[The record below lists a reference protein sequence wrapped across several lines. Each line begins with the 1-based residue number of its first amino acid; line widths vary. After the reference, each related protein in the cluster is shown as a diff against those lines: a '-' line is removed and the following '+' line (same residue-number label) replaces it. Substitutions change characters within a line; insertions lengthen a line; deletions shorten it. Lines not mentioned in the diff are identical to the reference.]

1 MKKKFY
7 ERIFHDGGRFKKL
20 ILIMRLSFIML
31 LISSLTVIGNTYSQS
46 TKFSFQLS
54 KATIKD
60 VFQKIENTSEFI
72 IVYSDNMIDVS
83 REVSVK
89 VSDVP
94 VEKILDQ
101 ILKESGNG
109 YEIKDRQIVITER
122 RALPNSSLMSQKHEV
137 KGVVKTAD
145 GNSLPGATIV
155 EKGTTN
161 GTITDFDGKFTL
173 TVSKQPAVISFSF
186 VGYTTVEMEFK
197 GQTTMSVVLQEESIG
212 IEEVVAVGYGVQR
225 KSDLTGATNRLSEKD
240 LNKSLAT
247 SPVEMMQGRI
257 AGVNITQNNGEP
269 GGGMTVRVRGSSS
282 IRSGQEP
289 LYVVDG
295 IPLDNS
301 NLTPTGGSAAGY
313 GSGGSKNPLGFINP
327 EDIESIDILKDASS
341 TAIYGARGANGVVLV
356 TTKKGKKGES
366 TITFDSYVGMSTIRE
381 KMDVLSAD
389 EFRSYTRANGT
400 KLLDLGAS
408 VNWQDQIF
416 RTAVTQNQALGWS
429 GGTDKSSYHLSL
441 GYLDQQGIVHN
452 SGIKKLNGSIKLT
465 QKAFNDRL
473 LLTGSLMAS
482 QQEDSR
488 LPISEASGSGYEG
501 DLIITALK
509 SNPTFP
515 IRNADGTYYQ
525 HTTDQRNPVAMMNLV
540 DDKVN
545 TLRVVANVS
554 AEYEIIKG
562 LKYKLNIGLDRTNA
576 ERRVNQD
583 QQLSYLSN
591 KGQANINGIIA
602 NNKLIENYITYATQI
617 GKDHSFN
624 FLLGHS
630 YQNFNGTSSNIFVN
644 GFTVQ
649 GIKYTDNL
657 GYGNFS
663 ASVSSSA
670 AYERELQSF
679 FGRVNYSLMD
689 KYLLTF
695 TMRRDGSSKFGA
707 NNKYG
712 NFPSAALAWRVLQE
726 DFMKDV
732 HLFSNLKVR
741 LGWGLTGNQEIPDKI
756 SLMSVGTASNAN
768 FSSNGVLI
776 PGITFNRTPNPDIKW
791 ETTKQINVGL
801 DFGFLK
807 DRLSGTF
814 DVFSKK
820 TTDVL
825 LEISAK
831 APAPTSTQWQNVPGL
846 EIINNGVELG
856 LTGVMIDKQGL
867 KWDATFNV
875 SSIKNNVKGLKTSIV
890 TGAAAGQ
897 GLSGTFVQLI
907 ANDQPIGSFY
917 GMVFEGFD
925 SNGISQY
932 KKDASGNVV
941 KEFLGSALPDLT
953 YSLSSSLKIKGFDA
967 SMFWYGT
974 QGNKVYNNTANAL
987 FVKGTL
993 DKSSNVRADIAT
1005 SSESPSNSNAF
1016 SSRFIEDGSFLRL
1029 ANLTVGYTFN
1039 TKSIKWLSKLRV
1051 YATGNNLLLITKYK
1065 GFDPEVNSDASSNN
1079 VPSLGVDYSSF
1090 PKSRTFTFGV
1100 NLQF

>member
-1 MKKKFY
+1 MKKKFH
-7 ERIFHDGGRFKKL
+7 ERIFHDFGRFKKTF
-20 ILIMRLSFIML
+20 LIMRLSFIIL
-31 LISSLTVIGNTYSQS
+31 LISSLTVVGNSYSQT

-60 VFQKIENTSEFI
+60 VFQTIERNSEFI
-72 IVYSDNMIDVS
+72 IVYSDNVIDVS

-89 VSDVP
+89 VSDSP

-109 YEIKDRQIVITER
+109 YQIKDRQIVITDRTES
-122 RALPNSSLMSQKHEV
+122 PVNVMQKHDV
-137 KGVVKTAD
+137 KGVVKATD
-145 GNSLPGATIV
+145 GSPLPGATVV

-161 GTITDFDGKFTL
+161 GTITDVDGKFSLSVKENSTL
-173 TVSKQPAVISFSF
+173 SFSF
-186 VGYTTVEMEFK
+186 VGYTSVEMEYK
-197 GQTTMSVVLQEESIG
+197 GQATINVILKEESIG
-212 IEEVVAVGYGVQR
+212 IDEVVAVGYGVQR

-240 LNKSLAT
+240 MNKSLAI

-269 GGGMTVRVRGSSS
+269 GGGVTVRVRGSSS

-301 NLTPTGGSAAGY
+301 NLTPSGGSAAGY
-313 GSGGSKNPLGFINP
+313 GSGGSKNPLSFLNP

-366 TITFDSYVGMSTIRE
+366 TITLDSYLGVSNIRE
-381 KMDVLSAD
+381 KMDVLSASD
-389 EFRSYTRANGT
+389 FRKYTRADGS

-408 VNWQDQIF
+408 VNWQDEIF
-416 RTAVTQNQALGWS
+416 RTAITQNHALGWS

-452 SGIKKLNGSIKLT
+452 SGLKKLNGSVKLT
-465 QKAFNDRL
+465 QKAFNDKL

-515 IRNADGTYYQ
+515 IYNADGTYYQ

-545 TLRVVANVS
+545 TIRVVANVS

-562 LKYKLNIGLDRTNA
+562 LKYKLNIGLDRANA

-591 KGQANINGIIA
+591 KGEANINGIIA
-602 NNKLIENYITYATQI
+602 NNKLIENYITYATEFNKI
-617 GKDHSFN
+617 HSFN

-630 YQNFNGTSSNIFVN
+630 YQNFNGTSNNTNVK

-663 ASVSSSA
+663 QAVVSSA

-679 FGRVNYSLMD
+679 FGRVNYSLRD
-689 KYLLTF
+689 RYLLTF

-712 NFPSAALAWRVLQE
+712 NFPSAALAWRLME
-726 DFMKDV
+726 ENFMKNQQV
-732 HLFSNLKVR
+732 FSNLKLR

-768 FSSNGVLI
+768 FLSNGVLV

-791 ETTKQINVGL
+791 ETTKQVNVGF
-801 DFGFLK
+801 DFGVLK
-807 DRLSGTF
+807 DRISGTF
-814 DVFSKK
+814 DLFSKK

-846 EIINNGVELG
+846 EIQNNGIELG
-856 LTGVMIDKQGL
+856 LTGVIIDKPGL

-875 SSIKNNVKGLKTSIV
+875 SHIKNEVKGLTTPIV

-932 KKDASGNVV
+932 KKDANGNAV
-941 KEFLGSALPDLT
+941 KEFLGTALPDLT
-953 YSLSSSLKIKGFDA
+953 YSLSSSLRYKGFDA

-974 QGNKVYNNTANAL
+974 HGNKVYNNTANAL

-993 DKSSNVRADIAT
+993 DKSSNVRSDIAT

-1051 YATGNNLLLITKYK
+1051 YATGNNLILITKYK

>member
-1 MKKKFY
+1 MKKKFH
-7 ERIFHDGGRFKKL
+7 ERIFHDFGRFKKL
-20 ILIMRLSFIML
+20 FLIMRLSFIL
-31 LISSLTVIGNTYSQS
+31 LLVSALTVVGNSYSQS
-46 TKFSFQLS
+46 TKFSFQFS

-72 IVYSDNMIDVS
+72 IVYSDDMIDVS

-89 VSDVP
+89 VSDAS

-101 ILKESGNG
+101 ILKETGNG
-109 YEIKDRQIVITER
+109 YEIKDRQIVITDHR
-122 RALPNSSLMSQKHEV
+122 GLPVDGLMVQKHEL
-137 KGVVKTAD
+137 KGVVKTSTGD
-145 GNSLPGATIV
+145 PLPGATIV

-161 GTITDFDGKFTL
+161 GTITDLDGKYTIS
-173 TVSKQPAVISFSF
+173 VSKQPAVIAISF

-197 GQTTMSVVLQEESIG
+197 GQPTINVTLQEESIG
-212 IEEVVAVGYGVQR
+212 IDEVVAVGYGVQR

-240 LNKSLAT
+240 LNKSLAS

-301 NLTPTGGSAAGY
+301 NLTPAGGSAAGY
-313 GSGGSKNPLGFINP
+313 GSGGSKNPLSFINP

-341 TAIYGARGANGVVLV
+341 TAIYGARGANGVILV
-356 TTKKGKKGES
+356 TTKKGKKGEG
-366 TITFDSYVGMSTIRE
+366 TITFDSYVGVSSIRE
-381 KMDVLSAD
+381 KMDVLTPA

-408 VNWQDQIF
+408 TNWQDEIF
-416 RTAVTQNQALGWS
+416 RTAFTQNQALGLS

-452 SGIKKLNGSIKLT
+452 SGVKKLNGSIKLT
-465 QKAFNDRL
+465 QKAFNDKL

-515 IRNADGTYYQ
+515 IFNADGTYYQ
-525 HTTDQRNPVAMMNLV
+525 HTTDQRNAVAMMNLV

-545 TLRVVANVS
+545 TLRVVGNFS

-562 LKYKLNIGLDRTNA
+562 LKYKLNVGLDRTNA

-591 KGQANINGIIA
+591 KGQANINGLIA
-602 NNKLIENYITYATQI
+602 NNKLIENYITYMTQV

-630 YQNFNGTSSNIFVN
+630 YQNFNGTANNIFVN

-663 ASVSSSA
+663 AAVSSSS

-679 FGRVNYSLMD
+679 FGRVNYSLKD
-689 KYLLTF
+689 RYLLTF

-732 HLFSNLKVR
+732 TAFSNLKLR
-741 LGWGLTGNQEIPDKI
+741 LGWGLTGNQEIPDKV
-756 SLMSVGTASNAN
+756 SLMSVGTSSNAN

-791 ETTKQINVGL
+791 ETTKQINVGV
-801 DFGFLK
+801 DFGFFK

-814 DVFSKK
+814 DLFSKN

-825 LEISAK
+825 LEIAAK

-846 EIINNGVELG
+846 EIENRGIELG
-856 LTGVMIDKQGL
+856 LTGVMIDKGGL
-867 KWDATFNV
+867 RWDATFNI
-875 SSIKNNVKGLKTSIV
+875 SKIDNNVKGLKTSIV

-941 KEFLGSALPDLT
+941 KEFLGSALPDVT
-953 YSLSSSLKIKGFDA
+953 YSLSSSLKFKGFDA

-974 QGNKVYNNTANAL
+974 EGNKVYNNTANAL

-993 DKSSNVRADIAT
+993 DKSSNVRSDIAT
-1005 SSESPSNSNAF
+1005 SAESASNSNAF

-1039 TKSIKWLSKLRV
+1039 TKSIKWLNKLRV

-1090 PKSRTFTFGV
+1090 PKSRTYTFGV